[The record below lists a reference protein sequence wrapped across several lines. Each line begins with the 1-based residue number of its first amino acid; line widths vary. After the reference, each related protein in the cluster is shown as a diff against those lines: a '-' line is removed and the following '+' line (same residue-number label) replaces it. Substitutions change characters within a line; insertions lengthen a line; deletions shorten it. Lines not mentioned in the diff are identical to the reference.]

1 MTLPN
6 WPHSWRKQLDILPS
20 VGRSMHINNRAI
32 HGGGCTSFGAPG
44 PERRVEQKGDRG
56 WLRNL
61 PIHRAR
67 MQARLNP

>member
-1 MTLPN
+1 
-6 WPHSWRKQLDILPS
+6 
-20 VGRSMHINNRAI
+20 MHINNRAI